1 MQDTWTPVSSGV
13 ASIAVNIA
21 LSLILLKP
29 MRHAGL
35 ALAYSLA
42 GIVNMTV
49 LFVLLRR
56 KAGSLG
62 GRRILRSFLRILL
75 ISLVMGLAAWAV
87 SGFIEA
93 RMDMSVKVNQLIQA
107 AVSAGLGGVVFFAL
121 ARAMDLEESRV
132 VADVLLKRLRRG
144 KRR

>member
-62 GRRILRSFLRILL
+62 GRRILRSFVRILL

-107 AVSAGLGGVVFFAL
+107 AVSAGLGGAVFFAL
-121 ARAMDLEESRV
+121 ARAMNLEESRV

-144 KRR
+144 KKR